1 MRDERVVLNRL
12 KLDQQRKML
21 LRRGEVPTRS
31 VSLEPAKPL
40 SFSPFGISGAPSQDT
55 TPLLSDEAAG
65 AVLGIPAPQ
74 RVSMLGHN
82 GFRSVARNSKWNYRG
97 YTIIDNREVQHES
110 GIERN
115 AVAVFRTWH
124 YVKEIYSQ
132 RPRVEYADGDGV
144 IHDYVF
150 DYLLILND
158 DTRVAV
164 SVKAERA
171 RAEEKAL
178 LEHIVSVP
186 QSEFDN
192 VFLMTDG
199 IATRAAAFNARLILW
214 ARDLVT
220 EAVVDQAREMVR
232 QSGSK
237 FFFWQLFDNG
247 IPHHLRRAAIVRLID
262 LGEIAP
268 TEPHKRIRD
277 YSLLEKVDDHAHVRT
292 WAKAAQTQDG
302 HKSTTTS

>member
-21 LRRGEVPTRS
+21 LRRGETATRS
-31 VSLEPAKPL
+31 VSPEIAAAP
-40 SFSPFGISGAPSQDT
+40 SFSPFGIAGVPSEDT
-55 TPLLSDEAAG
+55 TPLLADEAAG

-82 GFRSVARNSKWNYRG
+82 GFRSVARNSKWSYRG
-97 YTIIDNREVQHES
+97 YTIVDGREVQHES

-124 YVKEIYSQ
+124 HVEEIHSQ
-132 RPRVEYADGDGV
+132 RPMVEFADDDGV
-144 IHDYVF
+144 LHDYVF
-150 DYLLILND
+150 DYLLVLKD
-158 DTRVAV
+158 GTRVAV
-164 SVKAERA
+164 SVKPESVRA
-171 RAEEKAL
+171 DEEVVLKK
-178 LEHIVSVP
+178 IVSIP
-186 QSEFDN
+186 QSDFDSA
-192 VFLMTDG
+192 FLMTDR

-220 EAVVDQAREMVR
+220 EAVVEQAREIVR

-262 LGEIAP
+262 LGEIMPAQP
-268 TEPHKRIRD
+268 NQRIRD
-277 YSLLEKVDDHAHVRT
+277 YSPLVRVR
-292 WAKAAQTQDG
+292 
-302 HKSTTTS
+302 